1 MLETDGIG
9 IGSALPY
16 PLDKDPDTIGRI
28 NINLSNKPSGLSL
41 AAKLFEIAEIR
52 GALDTTPLALEVITP
67 RIDLIGWATLPS
79 LGTNLGKISLLLRTD
94 QLLLGDTP
102 LAVSETAVNLTPQEF
117 NVSFDGVE
125 LAGLVS
131 RVGDAPLSID
141 LERLLLPEGGKLLD
155 PSGEDPLLDYNPGK
169 LPSAN
174 VRISNLL
181 RGEIRY
187 QDFSAVLISG
197 ESRIDATTLEF
208 DREDQHFQGEL
219 AWAYQDGQ
227 AKSALLLRAR
237 GDRLG
242 EYPAGK

>member
-1 MLETDGIG
+1 M
-9 IGSALPY
+9 
-16 PLDKDPDTIGRI
+16 
-28 NINLSNKPSGLSL
+28 
-41 AAKLFEIAEIR
+41 
-52 GALDTTPLALEVITP
+52 
-67 RIDLIGWATLPS
+67 
-79 LGTNLGKISLLLRTD
+79 LLRTD

-117 NVSFDGVE
+117 NVSFDGAE

-155 PSGEDPLLDYNPGK
+155 PAGEDPLLDYNPGK

-174 VRISNLL
+174 IRISNLL

-187 QDFSAVLISG
+187 QDLSAVLISG

-227 AKSALLLRAR
+227 ARALLFTSTR
-237 GDRLG
+237 
-242 EYPAGK
+242 